1 MGRVSGRREEE
12 FTEWV
17 VARRRY
23 LRRFAYLLCGEWH
36 QAEDLVQTALTKLYL
51 AWPRVRRSG
60 TENAYA
66 RQVVLRS
73 YLDERRRPWRRE
85 SAAEVPDRAQVEGLS
100 YEEVDQ
106 LHAAVRGLPGS
117 QRAAVVLRYWCGL
130 SIEETAT
137 DLGITVGTVKSHT
150 ARAVERLRQNLA
162 DDRNEERTP

>member
-1 MGRVSGRREEE
+1 MGNRREEE

-60 TENAYA
+60 TEDAYA
-66 RQVVLRS
+66 RQVVLRC

-85 SAAEVPDRAQVEGLS
+85 SAAAELADRAQIEGLS
-100 YEEVDQ
+100 YEDVDR
-106 LHAAVRGLPGS
+106 LRAAVRDLPGS

-150 ARAVERLRQNLA
+150 SRAVDRLRQNLA